1 LLDSNNKTAVAMAR
15 PLAPD
20 WKMLEDLVDWNNFF
34 RWSGP
39 PSAVSDTAA
48 NNNSNTTTKGSSSSS
63 NQALVESWIRQ
74 ATTRLESIV
83 ADASAVLSP
92 EAMERLIS
100 TRAAAELLET
110 AKRIA
115 LDRGMNV
122 SIAARESANFA
133 RSFFQ
138 AADASIE
145 QGRLFE
151 NFETVV
157 QCSDTSCLVEAGKMG
172 ALAGAVYE
180 DTVPRAFLLGES
192 IVTRGTTKDVV
203 WMVTDGLGPDG
214 GLVRTITIRGYDA
227 SDQDVDRE
235 QLLNNI
241 CTALPERLK
250 SPKKDKA
257 INVHSGLLQ
266 LAREIYNDV
275 KPYINWTS
283 PNHKLI
289 LNGHSVG
296 GSLALLMLF
305 LMVNDLGIDVTKKRV
320 QRVYTF
326 GSPPVMADPKALERF
341 DIPVDLVHGYIQ
353 PWDPLV
359 RLFSSIDALYPLV
372 SDLGADGATP
382 FADGPPRT
390 LRPLTKAII
399 ESWEGWPRFRN
410 NFRGTADQAYYSVGV
425 QHILLPEPTRYLAD
439 RFAAVNIPVPPVES
453 VVRLSSEELQAV
465 LTTIFP
471 LDVFEISFVPQA
483 IRSFVH
489 HFYPAYWYPLADYVK
504 TIKLQQYRDEPVAQS
519 TDKVPSASKWF
530 SIPPQGLISSTKR
543 P

>member
-1 LLDSNNKTAVAMAR
+1 MVMMMTCFPLLVWIIVLIGLECSTCYVPISRPVHRFAPHADDKTKQHEEGPSRSTLAMMMAGNPKSNDAKSKEEVLKMYDDEDDDDFTRWVSSNLRQWPLIPPSSPTTSPFEEEEEDEEQQVLVLLTKNGQGTANDDPPPKFVDEPNMMITSSPKEVQPMPTVREQRESSFWQIWNLQALLNLTAATVKLGDAASVPILESNNKTAAAMAR

-192 IVTRGTTKDVV
+192 IVTRRTTKDVV
-203 WMVTDGLGPDG
+203 WMVTDGLGQDG

-227 SDQDVDRE
+227 SGRG
-235 QLLNNI
+235 
-241 CTALPERLK
+241 P
-250 SPKKDKA
+250 
-257 INVHSGLLQ
+257 
-266 LAREIYNDV
+266 
-275 KPYINWTS
+275 
-283 PNHKLI
+283 
-289 LNGHSVG
+289 
-296 GSLALLMLF
+296 
-305 LMVNDLGIDVTKKRV
+305 
-320 QRVYTF
+320 
-326 GSPPVMADPKALERF
+326 
-341 DIPVDLVHGYIQ
+341 
-353 PWDPLV
+353 
-359 RLFSSIDALYPLV
+359 
-372 SDLGADGATP
+372 GAT
-382 FADGPPRT
+382 AQQHLHGPSR
-390 LRPLTKAII
+390 
-399 ESWEGWPRFRN
+399 
-410 NFRGTADQAYYSVGV
+410 
-425 QHILLPEPTRYLAD
+425 
-439 RFAAVNIPVPPVES
+439 
-453 VVRLSSEELQAV
+453 
-465 LTTIFP
+465 
-471 LDVFEISFVPQA
+471 
-483 IRSFVH
+483 
-489 HFYPAYWYPLADYVK
+489 
-504 TIKLQQYRDEPVAQS
+504 TIKEPEKGQSNQCSFGLVAIGPRD
-519 TDKVPSASKWF
+519 
-530 SIPPQGLISSTKR
+530 I
-543 P
+543 